1 MKKILIF
8 DVEVTGHHLEYL
20 HHIYS
25 LATQSNDT
33 YIFCLPKEFNK
44 VKSQFE
50 WEKCDN
56 IIFDNYIPLSLRKE
70 KINIED

>member
-8 DVEVTGHHLEYL
+8 DVEVSGHHLEYL

-25 LATQSNDT
+25 LATQSKDT
-33 YIFCLPKEFNK
+33 YIFCLPKEFNN

-50 WEKCDN
+50 WKKCDN
-56 IIFDNYIPLSLRKE
+56 IILRGRLWK
-70 KINIED
+70 KKY